1 MPRLSSVAPP
11 DPVAAVVVALSVAAM
26 AATPLAPGWLLP
38 VPAATI
44 VVGTAAVDV
53 APFTGHGHGCSASST
68 ASLLCNTPQEE
79 GNLERWAERVP
90 IEQSRMSQS

>member
-68 ASLLCNTPQEE
+68 QRQLASATHQE
-79 GNLERWAERVP
+79 GNYKKRRSNL
-90 IEQSRMSQS
+90 SQDSHRQPD

>member
-53 APFTGHGHGCSASST
+53 APFTGHWPRLLGFVDSFPLQHARRGIIRNGVRT
-68 ASLLCNTPQEE
+68 ATKQPD
-79 GNLERWAERVP
+79 
-90 IEQSRMSQS
+90 

>member
-53 APFTGHGHGCSASST
+53 APFKGHGHGCSASST
-68 ASLLCNTPQEE
+68 ASLCNTPGGELNE
-79 GNLERWAERVP
+79 IRR
-90 IEQSRMSQS
+90 I